1 MYFLGLFFFVQQ
13 SQVSPELWYCMGK
26 GGNIHILKPRL
37 SVPDFVSQLWRS
49 KLRDKI
55 WNGEPG
61 FEHRN
66 SIGIQLN
73 IHNILSRILLKFPS
87 VANSQIWC
95 HWYSFFFF
103 LVMFVFPPSACS
115 HITVFSPS
123 ACSHITVF
131 STHKH
136 NGAANSSKYLLYF
149 YIRYINFIYIY
160 TFYIAIFIMLCKIT
174 KRAWWILYINI
185 YIYNKLWVLSLLQCA
200 WLY

>member
-1 MYFLGLFFFVQQ
+1 MYFIGLFFFVQQ
-13 SQVSPELWYCMGK
+13 SPVSPELWYCMGK

-136 NGAANSSKYLLYF
+136 NGAANSSKY
-149 YIRYINFIYIY
+149 YIFISDIYIY
-160 TFYIAIFIMLCKIT
+160 IYFLYCYLYNVLQDYKESMMDIICK
-174 KRAWWILYINI
+174 YI
-185 YIYNKLWVLSLLQCA
+185 YIYI
-200 WLY
+200 